1 MQSAHSVH
9 HMQDVQES
17 QAVPQPRSA
26 GVRLLTATD
35 VMRLLGVD
43 RSTVYRMAEDGRL
56 RAMKVGRQWRFPAEP
71 IEQLLASSVASAVMP
86 SATPAPL
93 PLDPAETEPLLAL
106 AAPSLG
112 VMMIITDL
120 EGRPLTPLFNP
131 CPWFQERADDPA
143 LLEACAAEWRTL
155 ANDLDFT
162 PVFRTGA
169 LGFECARAFI
179 RSGSALVGMVLAGG
193 VAPEGSDV
201 PGLFLLTPD
210 RRQQVLTTL
219 PKVASALSR
228 VTAHG
233 GPDPDH
239 PRR

>member
-1 MQSAHSVH
+1 MQH
-9 HMQDVQES
+9 VQES
-17 QAVPQPRSA
+17 QPLPQPRSV
-26 GVRLLTATD
+26 GVRLLRATD

-71 IEQLLASSVASAVMP
+71 IEQLLASSVATEVVSSSAP
-86 SATPAPL
+86 TPL
-93 PLDPAETEPLLAL
+93 PLDPAQTEPLLAL
-106 AAPSLG
+106 AAPTLG
-112 VMMIITDL
+112 VMMIVTDL
-120 EGRPLTPLFNP
+120 QGHPLTPLFNP
-131 CPWFQERADDPA
+131 CPWFEERADDPA
-143 LLEACAAEWRTL
+143 LLEACAAEWRAL

-162 PVFRTGA
+162 PVFRPGA

-179 RSGSALVGMVLAGG
+179 RSGSTLVGMVLAGG
-193 VAPEGSDV
+193 VAPEGSDD
-201 PGLFLLTPD
+201 PGLFPLGPD

-228 VTAHG
+228 LTAHG
-233 GPDPDH
+233 GTDSDH